1 MRWISMRRPLSRI
14 LLLHLGRLSEVV
26 FALPACSAVRERFP
40 DARITGVATPW
51 GCELLALSG
60 VVSDCWPIKSTHPAD
75 LLLPWNALDA
85 IQAMGELRER
95 EYELAVDFHPSGGT
109 ILIALAAGV
118 RARLAAG
125 RSEGLAGLFF
135 NVWRLPEDPRRHL
148 VDRYLEALRA
158 LDSSPR
164 VRIPTVRTDPEAD
177 ERCERWLRT
186 RGVEPGELL
195 IGFSPEADPGATPWP
210 WERFRDLAQR
220 LVAHFR
226 ARILNVGG
234 EGPTRR
240 EFPKGTLRVRA
251 RALRELASALAR
263 CALVISGDA
272 GVGHLAAALG
282 VPTLMLGCTSTR
294 RPLGDEHRFVERAA
308 LDRYSVERVFEMASE
323 MLGRSR
329 TTTLFR
335 S

>member
-1 MRWISMRRPLSRI
+1 MRRPLSRI

-40 DARITGVATPW
+40 DAHITGVATPW

-60 VVSDCWPIKSTHPAD
+60 VVSDCRPMKSAHPAD
-75 LLLPWNALDA
+75 LLLPWNAFEVL
-85 IQAMGELRER
+85 QALGELRER
-95 EYELAVDFHPSGGT
+95 RYELAIDFHPSGGT
-109 ILIALAAGV
+109 ILMALAVGV

-125 RSEGLAGLFF
+125 RPEGLAEFFF
-135 NVWRLPEDPRRHL
+135 NVWRVPENPRRHL
-148 VDRYLEALRA
+148 VDRYLDALRA
-158 LDSSPR
+158 LDVLPT
-164 VRIPTVRTDPEAD
+164 VRRPTVRTDPKAD
-177 ERCERWLRT
+177 ERFERWLRA
-186 RGVEPGELL
+186 RGIEPGELL

-210 WERFRDLAQR
+210 WDRFRDLAQR
-220 LVAHFR
+220 LVAHFH
-226 ARILNVGG
+226 ARILHVEG
-234 EGPTRR
+234 ERPTRR

-263 CALVISGDA
+263 CALVVSGDA
-272 GVGHLAAALG
+272 GTGHLAAALG
-282 VPTLMLGCTSTR
+282 VPTLMLGCASTR

-308 LDRYSVERVFEMASE
+308 LDRCSVERAFEMASE

-329 TTTLFR
+329 TATLFR